1 MKFFANLKISTKI
14 LSGFIIV
21 TVFTILLGI
30 SSIMITNDMN
40 DNIERLYSDRMIPNG
55 MLNELQL
62 NISETK
68 FILTSYYYQEALG
81 QDENGSSLSQVL
93 EEFRIKDDALMEAYK
108 ETDMV
113 AEEKQ
118 LFENLEKAYTDFIG
132 VQQSLLTAIENGES
146 ADKIFSNGTQ
156 VIIQLENELN
166 ALKSLNVDIAESL
179 KQNSDIQFENSIRVS
194 IIISIVIAILSLVI
208 GLVITKLIVKG
219 IKAAVNHSELL
230 AEGDFTVEVPQSYLE
245 QKDEIGQL
253 SGAFGK
259 MTHNLRTLI
268 INNKKSCNEVNS
280 ASQELSATVEE
291 IDAQVQQVDV
301 ATQEISA
308 GMQETS
314 AAIEEIVSA
323 GVQIKSFAQYLME
336 EANVGFDNAE
346 DIAGRAAKMQSS
358 SNTSKEEA
366 LSMYQEKQELIT
378 RSLKKAEVVKEIG
391 LMSDA
396 IKQISEQ
403 TNLLALNAAI
413 EAARAGEHGKGFAVV
428 SEEVRKLAEESSQ
441 AVIKISALVNEVNAA
456 FTDVSINANDVLSFI
471 DQRVIPD
478 YEVLV
483 KTSEQ
488 YLKDSEMIKTSMN
501 QFNNHSTE
509 INDSIAEV
517 TEAIESIASVLEQ
530 ATASSTEI
538 SNNMDEVTK
547 AIDGVT
553 QVAMEQAEMS
563 ESLNVSIS
571 KFAV

>member
-1 MKFFANLKISTKI
+1 MKFYTNLKISTKI

-21 TVFTILLGI
+21 TIFTILLGI

-40 DNIERLYSDRMIPNG
+40 DNIETLYSDRMIPNG

-62 NISETK
+62 NISEIK
-68 FILTSYYYQEALG
+68 FILISHYYQEALG
-81 QDENGSSLSQVL
+81 EGGNSATLSQVL
-93 EEFRIKDDALMEAYK
+93 EEFRDKDDALIAAYK

-113 AEEKQ
+113 TEERQ
-118 LFENLEKAYTDFIG
+118 LFENLEKAYAEFISI
-132 VQQSLLTAIENGES
+132 QQSLLATIENGQS
-146 ADKIFSNGTQ
+146 ADKIFSDGTQ
-156 VIIQLENELN
+156 VITHLEKELD
-166 ALKSLNVDIAESL
+166 ALKTLNLDISKTL
-179 KQNSDIQFENSIRVS
+179 KQESDIQGENSKRVS
-194 IIISIVIAILSLVI
+194 TIISIIVAISSLVI
-208 GLVITKLIVKG
+208 GLIISKSIVKG

-230 AEGDFTVEVPQSYLE
+230 AEGDFTVEVPKSYLD

-268 INNKKSCNEVNS
+268 IHNKKSCNEVNS

-346 DIAGRAAKMQSS
+346 DIAGRAAEMQSS

-366 LSMYQEKQELIT
+366 LSMYKEKQELIT
-378 RSLKKAEVVKEIG
+378 SSLKKAEVVKEIG

-441 AVIKISALVNEVNAA
+441 AVVKISALVNEVNVA
-456 FTDVSINANDVLSFI
+456 FSDVSTNANDVLSFI

-483 KTSEQ
+483 QTSEQ

-509 INDSIAEV
+509 INESIGEV

-553 QVAMEQAEMS
+553 KVAMEQAEMS
-563 ESLNVSIS
+563 ESLNISIS